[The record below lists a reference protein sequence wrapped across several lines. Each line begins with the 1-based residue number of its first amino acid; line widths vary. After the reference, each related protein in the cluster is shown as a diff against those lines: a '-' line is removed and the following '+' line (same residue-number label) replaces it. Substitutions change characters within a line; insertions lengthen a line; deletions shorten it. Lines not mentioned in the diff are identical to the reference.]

1 MALSY
6 PATLKVVDKISGLHT
21 APLQEWLAAEEPI
34 KFVGDNVQQSKGV
47 RDARSDH
54 QKSMLHMYS
63 MLVVRGRVSEP
74 DLPSTGSTADLSTL
88 KPESFLPNETD
99 VRDLR
104 LHLCVLVGQVLCEYI
119 KCLKSFSSVV
129 PKHTPHQ
136 YYSEMSKKSETYF
149 LDVLMKNE
157 AKHSDMLDIMIT
169 AHNYL
174 GEDFPPNSKV
184 LSGGDQLTCE
194 RQYCAQRHLMDGDTP
209 RERLQHLEPVCE
221 DWHTLMNLLIVRQYM
236 SEGLQ

>member
-21 APLQEWLAAEEPI
+21 APLQEWLSAEEPI
-34 KFVGDNVQQSKGV
+34 KFVGDNVQKSKGV

-119 KCLKSFSSVV
+119 KCLKSFSSIVL
-129 PKHTPHQ
+129 KHIPHE

-149 LDVLMKNE
+149 LDILMKNE

-174 GEDFPPNSKV
+174 
-184 LSGGDQLTCE
+184 
-194 RQYCAQRHLMDGDTP
+194 
-209 RERLQHLEPVCE
+209 
-221 DWHTLMNLLIVRQYM
+221 
-236 SEGLQ
+236 